1 MKCDLFGW
9 LFHTVKVSNCYSH
22 HHDIITVKLLCEKFE
37 YLPNRKVIQLL
48 GHYANL
54 VGWQKIWP
62 SITNCNIGMLIM
74 KVKLLK
80 VYTETSWRFKS
91 KLWTCC
97 AVFPIWLAWL
107 MRQAGDLNTLWL
119 KLLTLLPSSR
129 LYISSRAWL
138 QMTFTIFFC
147 IAGSPTV
154 IFPQVL
160 CPGCAHINQLFLLFP
175 THTSALCS
183 PQKAW

>member
-1 MKCDLFGW
+1 ML
-9 LFHTVKVSNCYSH
+9 S
-22 HHDIITVKLLCEKFE
+22 EKFK
-37 YLPNRKVIQLL
+37 YLQNRKVIQLL

-138 QMTFTIFFC
+138 QMTFTIFF
-147 IAGSPTV
+147 
-154 IFPQVL
+154 VL
-160 CPGCAHINQLFLLFP
+160 PEALRSFSLKFYVLDVRTLSNFFFFLQP
-175 THTSALCS
+175 IPVH
-183 PQKAW
+183 